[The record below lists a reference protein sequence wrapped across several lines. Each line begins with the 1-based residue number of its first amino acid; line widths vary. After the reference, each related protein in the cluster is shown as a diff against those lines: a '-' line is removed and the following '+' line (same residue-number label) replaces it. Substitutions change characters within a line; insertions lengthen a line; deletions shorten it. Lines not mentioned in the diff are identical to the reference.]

1 MRRDGSLTFSV
12 NTARLHGALGPLEP
26 FVERIDMPTRPS
38 TKGIPARG
46 GVGSGAVLGRR
57 ALNRA
62 LLARQML
69 LRRAQLPAF
78 DAIERLVGM
87 QAQAPNPPYVGLWT
101 RLDGFHPDELS
112 RLITERR
119 AVRIALMRGTIHLVT
134 ARDCLALRPV
144 LQPVLDR
151 GLNTIFGARIAGVDT
166 TALVAAG
173 RALVEERPRTYADL
187 GALLREQWPDHDAAA
202 LANAVRALAP
212 LIQVP
217 PRGIWGASGP
227 AAHTTAESWLGR
239 PLEADPSPDAMV
251 MRYLAAFGPA
261 TVKDIQT
268 WSGLTGL
275 RAVTERLRPRLRAF
289 RDEQGAELFDLPDAP
304 RPDPDIPAPPRFLPD
319 YDNALLSHA
328 DRTRI
333 MDDKH
338 RTLVFTKNG
347 IIRATVL
354 IDGFVRG
361 TWTITRRR
369 DAATLTI
376 APFAPLSA
384 QDRAALAEES
394 VRLLA
399 FAAADAN
406 TRDIQ
411 FAPVD

>member
-1 MRRDGSLTFSV
+1 LLKG
-12 NTARLHGALGPLEP
+12 LG
-26 FVERIDMPTRPS
+26 MPTRSS
-38 TKGIPARG
+38 TKTATVRG
-46 GVGSGAVLGRR
+46 GNGSGAVLGRR

-62 LLARQML
+62 LLARQLL

-78 DAIERLVGM
+78 DAIKRLVGL
-87 QAQAPNPPYVGLWT
+87 QAQAPNPPYAGLWT

-119 AVRIALMRGTIHLVT
+119 TVRIALMRGTIHLVT
-134 ARDCLALRPV
+134 ARDCLTLRPV

-151 GLNTIFGARIAGVDT
+151 GLNAIFGARIAGVDT

-173 RALVEERPRTYADL
+173 RALAEERPRTYAEL
-187 GALLREQWPDHDAAA
+187 GALLRERWPDHDAAA

-212 LIQVP
+212 LVQIP
-217 PRGIWGASGP
+217 PRGLWGASGP
-227 AAHTTAESWLGR
+227 AAHTTVESWLGR
-239 PLEADPSPDAMV
+239 PLDADPSPDAMV

-275 RAVTERLRPRLRAF
+275 RAVTERLRPRLHVF

-304 RPDPDIPAPPRFLPD
+304 RPDPDTPAPPRFLPD

-354 IDGFVRG
+354 VDGFVRG
-361 TWTITRRR
+361 TWKITRRR
-369 DAATLTI
+369 AAATLIIT
-376 APFAPLSA
+376 PFTSLLPR
-384 QDRAALAEES
+384 DRAALAEEGT
-394 VRLLA
+394 RLLA
-399 FAAADAN
+399 FAAADAGA
-406 TRDIQ
+406 RDVQ

>member
-1 MRRDGSLTFSV
+1 
-12 NTARLHGALGPLEP
+12 
-26 FVERIDMPTRPS
+26 MPTRPS
-38 TKGIPARG
+38 TKTVTVG
-46 GVGSGAVLGRR
+46 GSDVLGRR

-112 RLITERR
+112 TLINDRR

-134 ARDCLALRPV
+134 ARDCLTLRPV

-151 GLNTIFGARIAGVDT
+151 GLNAIFGVRIAGVDT
-166 TALVAAG
+166 AALVAAG
-173 RALVEERPRTYADL
+173 RALVEERPRAYAEL
-187 GALLREQWPDHDAAA
+187 GALLRERWPDRDAAA

-212 LIQVP
+212 LVQVP

-239 PLEADPSPDAMV
+239 SLDANHAPDAMV

-261 TVKDIQT
+261 TVRDVQV

-275 RAVTERLRPRLRAF
+275 HAVIERLRPRLRAF
-289 RDEQGAELFDLPDAP
+289 RDEQGSDLLDLPDAP
-304 RPDPDIPAPPRFLPD
+304 RPDPDTPAPPRFLPD

-333 MDDKH
+333 MDDEH

-354 IDGFVRG
+354 VDGFVRG

-369 DAATLTI
+369 AAATLTI
-376 APFAPLSA
+376 VPFAPLPA
-384 QDRAALAEES
+384 QDRAALAEEGG
-394 VRLLA
+394 RLLA
-399 FAAADAN
+399 FAAADAGA
-406 TRDIQ
+406 RDVQ
-411 FAPVD
+411 FAPAD

>member
-1 MRRDGSLTFSV
+1 M
-12 NTARLHGALGPLEP
+12 
-26 FVERIDMPTRPS
+26 
-38 TKGIPARG
+38 
-46 GVGSGAVLGRR
+46 LGRR

-69 LRRAQLPAF
+69 LGRETLAAEE
-78 DAIERLVGM
+78 AIERLVGM
-87 QAQAPNPPYVGLWT
+87 QAQAPNPPYIGLWT
-101 RLDGFHPDELS
+101 RLDDFHPDELS

-134 ARDCLALRPV
+134 ARDCLTLRPV

-166 TALVAAG
+166 VALVAAG
-173 RALVEERPRTYADL
+173 RALVEERPRTYAEL
-187 GALLREQWPDHDAAA
+187 GALLQERWPDRDTAA

-212 LIQVP
+212 LVQVP
-217 PRGIWGASGP
+217 PRGLWGASGP

-239 PLEADPSPDAMV
+239 PLDADPSPDAMV

-261 TVKDIQT
+261 TVRDIQT

-289 RDEQGAELFDLPDAP
+289 RDEQGNELFDLPDAP
-304 RPDPDIPAPPRFLPD
+304 QPDPDIPAPPRFLPD

-333 MDDKH
+333 MDDER

-354 IDGFVRG
+354 VDGFVRG
-361 TWTITRRR
+361 TWTITRQGGV
-369 DAATLTI
+369 ATLHI
-376 APFAPLSA
+376 APFAPLPQ
-384 QDRAALAEES
+384 QDRAALTEEGA
-394 VRLLA
+394 RLLA
-399 FAAADAN
+399 FAADGA
-406 TRDIQ
+406 RDVQ
-411 FAPVD
+411 FAPAD